1 MKISE
6 FAVKNYQFTLVIFLM
21 TVVLGLTTFL
31 NMPRSE
37 DPVID
42 APQFP
47 IIVIYPGASP
57 EDLEELVVDPLEKT
71 IYALEN
77 IKRIETEIKDGTA
90 ILKVEYQ
97 YNEDVDEKYQELV
110 REVNTLRPQLPEEIF
125 SIEVKKVRPS
135 DVNILQI
142 ALVSENASR
151 ETLKTEAD
159 RLQKDLESISEL
171 KNVRIHGLPAQVVKI
186 ELQLDKIASLNIP
199 LVALIGSI
207 KSELSNIP

>member
-1 MKISE
+1 MKISD

-37 DPVID
+37 DPVINS
-42 APQFP
+42 PNFP
-47 IIVIYPGASP
+47 IVVIYPGASP

-77 IKRIETEIKDGTA
+77 IKRIETEIKDGA
-90 ILKVEYQ
+90 AVLLVEYN

-151 ETLKTEAD
+151 EALKTS
-159 RLQKDLESISEL
+159 Q
-171 KNVRIHGLPAQVVKI
+171 N
-186 ELQLDKIASLNIP
+186 
-199 LVALIGSI
+199 
-207 KSELSNIP
+207 

>member
-1 MKISE
+1 MKISD

-37 DPVID
+37 DPVINS
-42 APQFP
+42 PNFP
-47 IIVIYPGASP
+47 IVVIYPGASP

-77 IKRIETEIKDGTA
+77 IKRIETEIKDGAA
-90 ILKVEYQ
+90 ILLVEYN

-151 ETLKTEAD
+151 EALKTEAD
-159 RLQKDLESISEL
+159 RLQKDLESITEL
-171 KNVRIHGLPAQVVKI
+171 KNVKIHGLPAQLVKI
-186 ELQLDKIASLNIP
+186 ELQLDK
-199 LVALIGSI
+199 VATL
-207 KSELSNIP
+207 KYPAKRTDWKHQK

>member
-1 MKISE
+1 
-6 FAVKNYQFTLVIFLM
+6 
-21 TVVLGLTTFL
+21 
-31 NMPRSE
+31 
-37 DPVID
+37 D
-42 APQFP
+42 
-47 IIVIYPGASP
+47 GA
-57 EDLEELVVDPLEKT
+57 
-71 IYALEN
+71 
-77 IKRIETEIKDGTA
+77 A

-159 RLQKDLESISEL
+159 RL
-171 KNVRIHGLPAQVVKI
+171 V
-186 ELQLDKIASLNIP
+186 
-199 LVALIGSI
+199 
-207 KSELSNIP
+207 